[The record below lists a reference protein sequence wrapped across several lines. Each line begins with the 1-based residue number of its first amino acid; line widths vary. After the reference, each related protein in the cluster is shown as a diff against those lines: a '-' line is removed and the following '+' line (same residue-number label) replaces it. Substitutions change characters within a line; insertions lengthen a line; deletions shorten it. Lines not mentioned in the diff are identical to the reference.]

1 MSKGC
6 SMRLLKILLASLV
19 ITSLSACL
27 STKTYPDP
35 QYRKASIA
43 SMGTFSAPVKVRLEV
58 VFQRNGKNMPQV
70 IKTLRPMAEKHLTNS
85 GAFILVTDS
94 TAPVLRFT
102 LNNVANLDDA
112 MKKGFVTGLTFG
124 GKGST
129 VTDYYEAKIEL
140 MAADGKQTKNYK
152 HALVTTIGNA
162 DAPVQ
167 GVAPLKT
174 MDAFNV
180 VVQDIIMN
188 FVQDMKTDGKLSKS
202 EVKFVPVYAI
212 R

>member
-1 MSKGC
+1 MGC
-6 SMRLLKILLASLV
+6 SMRFVKILL
-19 ITSLSACL
+19 TSLFIICLSGCL

-35 QYRKASIA
+35 QYRKASSA
-43 SMGTFSAPVKVRLEV
+43 SIGTFSAPVKVRLEV
-58 VFQRNGKNMPQV
+58 VFQRNGKDLPKV
-70 IKTLRPMAEKHLTNS
+70 VKTVRPLVEKYLTSS
-85 GAFILVTDS
+85 GAFVLVTDS

-102 LNNVANLDDA
+102 LNNVANLDEA

-129 VTDYYEAKIEL
+129 VTDYYEAKIEF
-140 MAADGKQTKNYK
+140 AGTDGKQIKNYK

-162 DAPVQ
+162 DAPLQ
-167 GVAPLKT
+167 GVAPLKM

-188 FVQDMKTDGKLSKS
+188 FVQDMKIDGKLSKS
-202 EVKFVPVYAI
+202 EVKFIPVYAV

>member
-1 MSKGC
+1 
-6 SMRLLKILLASLV
+6 MRALKILLASLF
-19 ITSLSACL
+19 IICLSACL

-35 QYRKASIA
+35 QYRKASSA
-43 SMGTFSAPVKVRLEV
+43 SIGSFSAPVKIRLEV
-58 VFQRNGKNMPQV
+58 VFQRNGKSMPKV
-70 IKTLRPMAEKHLTNS
+70 VKTVRPLVEKHLTSS

-94 TAPVLRFT
+94 AAPVLRFT
-102 LNNVANLDDA
+102 LNNVANLDEA

-140 MAADGKQTKNYK
+140 VAADGKQTKNYK
-152 HALVTTIGNA
+152 HALVTTIGNTN
-162 DAPVQ
+162 APLQ
-167 GVAPLKT
+167 GVAPLKM

-180 VVQDIIMN
+180 VVQDILMN
-188 FVQDMKTDGKLSKS
+188 FLQDMKADGKLSKN

>member
-1 MSKGC
+1 MHV
-6 SMRLLKILLASLV
+6 LKILLASFF

-35 QYRKASIA
+35 QYRKASSA
-43 SMGTFSAPVKVRLEV
+43 SMGTFSAPIKVRLEV
-58 VFQRNGKNMPQV
+58 VFQRNGKNMPKV
-70 IKTLRPMAEKHLTNS
+70 VKTVRPMVEKHLTGS
-85 GAFILVTDS
+85 GAFVLVTDS
-94 TAPVLRFT
+94 TAPALRFT

-140 MAADGKQTKNYK
+140 MAANGNQTKNYK
-152 HALVTTIGNA
+152 HALVSTIGNA
-162 DAPVQ
+162 DAPLQ
-167 GVAPLKT
+167 GVAPLKM

-180 VVQDIIMN
+180 VVQDIVLN
-188 FVQDMKTDGKLSKS
+188 FVQDMKTDGKLSKG
-202 EVKFVPVYAI
+202 EVKFIPVYAV

>member
-1 MSKGC
+1 
-6 SMRLLKILLASLV
+6 MRALKILLASLIV
-19 ITSLSACL
+19 ICLSACL

-35 QYRKASIA
+35 QYRKASSA
-43 SMGTFSAPVKVRLEV
+43 SMGSFSAPVKVRLEV
-58 VFQRNGKNMPQV
+58 VFQRNGKDV
-70 IKTLRPMAEKHLTNS
+70 SKVVKTVRPLVEKHLTSS
-85 GAFILVTDS
+85 GAFVLVTDS

-102 LNNVANLDDA
+102 LNNVANLDEA

-140 MAADGKQTKNYK
+140 AGSEGKQTKNYK
-152 HALVTTIGNA
+152 HALITTIGNA
-162 DAPVQ
+162 DAPLP

-188 FVQDMKTDGKLSKS
+188 FVQDMKTDGKLSQA
-202 EVKFVPVYAI
+202 EVKFIPVYAV

>member
-1 MSKGC
+1 MHA
-6 SMRLLKILLASLV
+6 LKILFASL
-19 ITSLSACL
+19 IIICLSACL

-35 QYRKASIA
+35 QYRKASSA
-43 SMGTFSAPVKVRLEV
+43 SIGTFSAPVKVRLEV
-58 VFQRNGKNMPQV
+58 VFQRNGKSMPKV
-70 IKTLRPMAEKHLTNS
+70 VKTVRPMVEKHLTGS
-85 GAFILVTDS
+85 GAFVLVTDS

-102 LNNVANLDDA
+102 LNNVANLDEA

-140 MAADGKQTKNYK
+140 AGADGKQTKNYK
-152 HALVTTIGNA
+152 HALVTTIGNTN
-162 DAPVQ
+162 APLQ
-167 GVAPLKT
+167 GVAPLKM

-180 VVQDIIMN
+180 VVQDIVMN
-188 FVQDMKTDGKLSKS
+188 FVQDMKTDGKLSKT
-202 EVKFVPVYAI
+202 EVKFFPVYAI

>member
-1 MSKGC
+1 
-6 SMRLLKILLASLV
+6 
-19 ITSLSACL
+19 
-27 STKTYPDP
+27 
-35 QYRKASIA
+35 
-43 SMGTFSAPVKVRLEV
+43 
-58 VFQRNGKNMPQV
+58 
-70 IKTLRPMAEKHLTNS
+70 
-85 GAFILVTDS
+85 
-94 TAPVLRFT
+94 
-102 LNNVANLDDA
+102 

-140 MAADGKQTKNYK
+140 AGPDGKQIKNYK

-162 DAPVQ
+162 DAPLP
-167 GVAPLKT
+167 GVAPLKM

-188 FVQDMKTDGKLSKS
+188 FVQDMKIDGKLSKS
-202 EVKFVPVYAI
+202 EVKFIPVYAV

>member
-1 MSKGC
+1 
-6 SMRLLKILLASLV
+6 MRVLKILIASLF
-19 ITSLSACL
+19 IISLSACL

-35 QYRKASIA
+35 QYRKASSA
-43 SMGTFSAPVKVRLEV
+43 SIGTFSAPLKVRLEV
-58 VFQRNGKNMPQV
+58 VFQRNGKNMPKV
-70 IKTLRPMAEKHLTNS
+70 VKTVRPMVEKHLTSS
-85 GAFILVTDS
+85 GAFVLVTDS
-94 TAPVLRFT
+94 SAPALRFT
-102 LNNVANLDDA
+102 LNNVANLDEA

-140 MAADGKQTKNYK
+140 MAANGNQTKNYK
-152 HALVTTIGNA
+152 HALVSTIGNA
-162 DAPVQ
+162 DAPLQ
-167 GVAPLKT
+167 GVAPLKM

-180 VVQDIIMN
+180 VVQDIVMN

-202 EVKFVPVYAI
+202 EVKFIPVYAV

>member
-1 MSKGC
+1 
-6 SMRLLKILLASLV
+6 MRALKILLASLL
-19 ITSLSACL
+19 IICLSACL

-35 QYRKASIA
+35 QYRKASSA
-43 SMGTFSAPVKVRLEV
+43 SIGSFSAPVKVRLEV
-58 VFQRNGKNMPQV
+58 VFQRNGKNMPKV
-70 IKTLRPMAEKHLTNS
+70 VKTVRPMVEKHLTSS

-102 LNNVANLDDA
+102 LNNIANLDEA

-140 MAADGKQTKNYK
+140 ASADGKQTKNYK
-152 HALVTTIGNA
+152 HALVSTIGNA
-162 DAPVQ
+162 DAPLS
-167 GVAPLKT
+167 GVAPLKM

-180 VVQDIIMN
+180 VVQDIVMN
-188 FVQDMKTDGKLSKS
+188 FVQDMKTDGKLSKT
-202 EVKFVPVYAI
+202 EVKFIPVYAI